1 MDINDIKKAHQTIQP
16 HIKKTPLKHS
26 NFFSKLC
33 KCNIF
38 LKLENQQI
46 TNSFKIRGALNKM
59 LQLSKK
65 EKDKGVVTAS
75 AGNHG
80 QAVGVGAEKL
90 NLLAKIFV
98 PKSTPQKKIEKIR
111 ICDAELLICGNS
123 FKETENKA
131 ISYAKDNNMT
141 YISPYNDELV
151 IAGQG
156 TLALEILQDLPKA
169 DIILVPVGGGGL
181 ISGISFA
188 VKSKNSK
195 IKVIGVQSE
204 ASPVM
209 YESLKA
215 GKIVEV
221 SIKDSIADGISGG
234 VERGSITFNLAQKY
248 VDRIFLVKEES
259 IKKAIKLLWEKE
271 KEISEGAGAVG
282 LAAILENKKHFKNK
296 NTVVILSGGNIDDA
310 LFQNI
315 IKNSRFKKD

>member
-1 MDINDIKKAHQTIQP
+1 MDINDIKKAHQIIQP

-26 NFFSKLC
+26 NFFNQLC
-33 KCNIF
+33 ECNIF

-59 LQLSKK
+59 LQLSKE

-111 ICDAELLICGNS
+111 ICDAELLIRGNN

-131 ISYAKDNNMT
+131 ISYAKKNNMT
-141 YISPYNDELV
+141 YISPYNDKLV

-156 TLALEILQDLPKA
+156 TLALEILHLSKVDN
-169 DIILVPVGGGGL
+169 ILVPVGGGGL
-181 ISGISFA
+181 ISGIGVA

-195 IKVIGVQSE
+195 VKVIGVQSE

-215 GKIVEV
+215 GKIVNLP
-221 SIKDSIADGISGG
+221 IKDSIADGISGG
-234 VERGSITFNLAQKY
+234 VERGSITFKLCQKY
-248 VDRIFLVKEES
+248 VDQIILVKEET
-259 IKKAIKLLWEKE
+259 IKKAIKLLWENE

-282 LAAILENKKHFKNK
+282 IAAILENKKQFRNK
-296 NTVVILSGGNIDDA
+296 ETAVIISGGNIDDA

-315 IKNSRFKKD
+315 IQN

>member
-1 MDINDIKKAHQTIQP
+1 MDIRDIQKAKKIIQP
-16 HIKKTPLKHS
+16 HIKKTPLKQS
-26 NFFSKLC
+26 NFFSQLC
-33 KCNIF
+33 KGNIF

-59 LQLSKK
+59 LQLSKQ
-65 EKDKGVVTAS
+65 EKDRGIVAAS

-90 NLLAKIFV
+90 NLSAKIFV

-111 ICDAELLICGNS
+111 ICDAELLIQGDN

-151 IAGQG
+151 VAGQG
-156 TLALEILQDLPKA
+156 TLGLEILQDLPKV

-181 ISGISFA
+181 ISGIGVA
-188 VKSKNSK
+188 VKTKNSK
-195 IKVIGVQSE
+195 IKIIGVQSD

-209 YESLKA
+209 HKSLKA

-221 SIKDSIADGISGG
+221 PIENSIADGISGG
-234 VERGSITFNLAQKY
+234 LEQGSITFNLSQRY
-248 VDRIFLVKEES
+248 VDQILLVKEES
-259 IKKAIKLLWEKE
+259 ISKAIKLLWENE

-282 LAAILENKKHFKNK
+282 LAAILDNKKHFRNK
-296 NTVVILSGGNIDDA
+296 NTVVIISGGNIDDV

-315 IKNSRFKKD
+315 IKN